1 MLVFLYS
8 LTKSSFL
15 NDDYG
20 SVGAW
25 FICLSHMNVF
35 WDYLQHLYIN
45 ESN

>member
-8 LTKSSFL
+8 LTKSTSF

-25 FICLSHMNVF
+25 FICLSHMNVS

>member
-25 FICLSHMNVF
+25 LICLSPTSVS